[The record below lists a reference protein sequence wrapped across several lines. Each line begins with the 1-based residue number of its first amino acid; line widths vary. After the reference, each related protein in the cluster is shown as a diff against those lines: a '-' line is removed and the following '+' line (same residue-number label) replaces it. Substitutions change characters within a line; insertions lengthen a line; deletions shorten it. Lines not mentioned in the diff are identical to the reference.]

1 MIEDSGYRLA
11 QRARKLL
18 DRRCRGLERDGSLEQ
33 CAQAVEQ
40 AARSAMGADGRKT
53 GADADDGAKV
63 SSLDIA
69 AAVELSPA
77 TRFRLA
83 CMPLTED
90 LRGCEIDPFSPAEQ
104 DWPQASAGQAARLI
118 GWLQETYAA
127 YGDASAPVAD
137 LMARLYMITSQVFK
151 ARRAA
156 VRAISIDKGK
166 APLSWQTMDMVDGVG
181 NDLADGWRTGVDG
194 MLRPV
199 PGIEGAWMRADGMPS
214 ADTWMRTVKG
224 AMDKGAPV
232 YLLMHAASTLAKRFR
247 AWDIR
252 PPYFHEDDV
261 RMILGDRRDANG
273 DAIRF
278 DLRWEDGPE
287 DGQDDGHEGRRL
299 RISLTTFGCGSPYE
313 AVLGGGRGGIMLRRM
328 NGLSD
333 ALAVAVCGWLIRDT
347 LDRSGRSG
355 KRVQFFGDECVIDA
369 EGSNHIVLKARPD
382 GIHGKVL
389 LDGMRMRIR
398 PTTAPEVVA
407 GAVGAI
413 LRCRNDE
420 GKGWMES

>member
-11 QRARKLL
+11 RRARKLL
-18 DRRCRGLERDGSLEQ
+18 DRRRRNLERNGGLEQ

-40 AARSAMGADGRKT
+40 AARDAMGVDGRKT
-53 GADADDGAKV
+53 GADAGGGGGV

-69 AAVELSPA
+69 TVVELSSA

-90 LRGCEIDPFSPAEQ
+90 LRGCEIDPFGPAEQ
-104 DWPQASAGQAARLI
+104 DWAPASAERAARLVE
-118 GWLQETYAA
+118 WLQETYAA
-127 YGDASAPVAD
+127 YGDASAPVSD
-137 LMARLYMITSQVFK
+137 LLARLYTITHRVHK
-151 ARRAA
+151 ARGAA
-156 VRAISIDKGK
+156 VRAISLDKRK
-166 APLSWQTMDMVDGVG
+166 APLSWQTMGMVDGVG
-181 NDLADGWRTGVDG
+181 NDLANGWRTGVDG
-194 MLRPV
+194 MLRHV

-214 ADTWMRTVKG
+214 ADTWMRAVKG
-224 AMDKGAPV
+224 AMDGDEPV

-252 PPYFHEDDV
+252 PPFFHKGGV
-261 RMILGDRRDANG
+261 RMILGDHRDADG
-273 DAIRF
+273 DAVWF
-278 DLRWEDGPE
+278 DLRWEDGQE
-287 DGQDDGHEGRRL
+287 DGREGRGL
-299 RISLTTFGCGSPYE
+299 RISLTTSGCGSPYE
-313 AVLGGGRGGIMLRRM
+313 AVLGEGRGGVMLRRM

-333 ALAVAVCGWLIRDT
+333 ELAVAVCGWLIRDT

-355 KRVQFFGDECVIDA
+355 RRVCLFGDECVIDA

-382 GIHGKVL
+382 GVHGRVL
-389 LDGMRMRIR
+389 LDGMRVRIR
-398 PTTAPEVVA
+398 PTTAPKVVA
-407 GAVGAI
+407 EAVSAI

>member
-11 QRARKLL
+11 RRARKLL
-18 DRRCRGLERDGSLEQ
+18 DRRRRGLERNGGLEQ

-40 AARSAMGADGRKT
+40 AARDAMGADGRKT
-53 GADADDGAKV
+53 GTDAGGGGGV

-69 AAVELSPA
+69 AVVELSPA

-90 LRGCEIDPFSPAEQ
+90 LRGCEIDPFGPAEQ
-104 DWPQASAGQAARLI
+104 DWAPASVERAARLVE
-118 GWLQETYAA
+118 WLQETYAA
-127 YGDASAPVAD
+127 YGDASAPVSD
-137 LMARLYMITSQVFK
+137 LMARLYTAARRVHK
-151 ARRAA
+151 ARGAA
-156 VRAISIDKGK
+156 VRAISLDKRK
-166 APLSWQTMDMVDGVG
+166 APLSWQTMGMADGIG
-181 NDLADGWRTGVDG
+181 NGLANGWRTGVDG

-214 ADTWMRTVKG
+214 ADTWMRAVKG
-224 AMDKGAPV
+224 AMDGDRPV

-247 AWDIR
+247 AWDVR
-252 PPYFHEDDV
+252 PPFFHKGGV
-261 RMILGDRRDANG
+261 RMILGDHRDAAG
-273 DAIRF
+273 DAVWF
-278 DLRWEDGPE
+278 DLRWEDGQE
-287 DGQDDGHEGRRL
+287 DGQEGRGL
-299 RISLTTFGCGSPYE
+299 RISLTTSGCGSPYE
-313 AVLGGGRGGIMLRRM
+313 AVLGDGRGGIMLRRM
-328 NGLSD
+328 DGLSD
-333 ALAVAVCGWLIRDT
+333 ELAVAVCGWLIRDT

-355 KRVQFFGDECVIDA
+355 RRVRLFDDECVIDA

-382 GIHGKVL
+382 GVHGKAL

-407 GAVGAI
+407 EAVSAI

-420 GKGWMES
+420 GKGWLES